1 MGSDPRPNVFNHLQD
16 VPDVFIRWHG
26 YSCFEF
32 GDDNVTVV
40 IDPHD
45 GKSIGVFPP
54 KTTANVVLCT
64 HNSFDRN
71 AFRSIG
77 GRHRDFTC
85 ERGTFSEHGFTFEG
99 LPSFSDDRYGEIR
112 GTNTIYLFSMD
123 GISVA
128 FCGCLGD
135 IPIDWVIEKI
145 KGVDILFV
153 PVGEHWTMPVYKVNE
168 FIRKVE
174 PKVIVPTDY
183 RIGGITLPLS
193 PLSVFTDDIDEES
206 IVHVGNA
213 VDLEADD
220 LSDFTGVWVFD
231 R

>member
-1 MGSDPRPNVFNHLQD
+1 M
-16 VPDVFIRWHG
+16 FIRWHG

-32 GDDNVTVV
+32 ADENSKVI

-54 KTTANVVLCT
+54 KTSARIVLCT
-64 HNSFDRN
+64 HNTFDRN
-71 AFRSIG
+71 AVRMIG
-77 GRHRDFTC
+77 GKHKDFIC
-85 ERGTFSEHGFTFEG
+85 ERGEFDENGFRFEG
-99 LPSFSDDRYGEIR
+99 LPSFSDEKFGELR
-112 GTNTIYLFSMD
+112 GPNTIYYFKMD

-135 IPIDWVIEKI
+135 IPIAWVIEKL

-153 PVGEHWTMPVYKVNE
+153 PVGEHWTMPMYKVNE
-168 FIRKVE
+168 FVSMIN

-193 PLSVFTDDIDEES
+193 PLSAFTDDHADSE

-213 VDLEADD
+213 IDLEAEDI
-220 LSDFTGVWVFD
+220 SDFTGIWIFD